1 MLAHAPSP
9 VQRLQDNATDCA
21 EVTLLVKRDDLL
33 HPLVSGNKWRKL
45 KYNLEMYSK
54 GQYEGILSFGGA
66 YSNHLYALSAACH
79 LFKIPC
85 TFYIRGEQPQKA
97 GFTLQAAHDFGT
109 KILWLSREEY
119 HYRKNS
125 TDFLQG
131 EFAQY
136 YIIPEGGSNPLGVLG
151 LADLVAEV
159 PHTVDYWVTAL
170 GTGGT
175 LAGLARAIPHDS
187 KALGISCLKGNGA
200 EEGWVKEL
208 MGDAYRNNYTVLNGY
223 EHGGYAKVTAALVD
237 FMNQIY
243 RTHTLKL
250 DPVYTAKTLFAV
262 YHLMSEGYFEK
273 NSTILFIHTG
283 GLQGLKGIEEKLR
296 RMGLEDCYFE
306 EP

>member
-1 MLAHAPSP
+1 MFAHASSP
-9 VQRLQDNATDCA
+9 VQRLQDNATDRA

-54 GQYEGILSFGGA
+54 DHYEGILSFGGA
-66 YSNHLYALSAACH
+66 YSNHLYALSSACH
-79 LFKIPC
+79 LHKIPC

-97 GFTLQAAHDFGT
+97 GFTLQAAQEFGT
-109 KILWLSREEY
+109 NILWLNREEY
-119 HYRKNS
+119 RNRKNS
-125 TDFLQG
+125 TDFLQS
-131 EFAQY
+131 EFAHY
-136 YIIPEGGSNPLGVLG
+136 YFIPEGGSNPLGVFG

-159 PHTVDYWVTAL
+159 LNPVDYWVTAL

-175 LAGLARAIPHDS
+175 LAGLARAIPPES

-200 EEGWVKEL
+200 EAGWVKEL
-208 MGDAYRNNYTVLNGY
+208 MGAAYRNNYTVLNGY
-223 EHGGYAKVTAALVD
+223 EHGGYAKVSAALVD

-250 DPVYTAKTLFAV
+250 DPVYTAKTLLAV

-283 GLQGLKGIEEKLR
+283 GLQGLKGMEKKLKQ
-296 RMGLEDCYFE
+296 MGLEEFYFG
-306 EP
+306 